1 MYTYVLIEEL
11 LNGKVVKPKYPT
23 ASLWQRAQRR
33 RTAGKNHFHGG
44 KQTLSISPIEIG
56 NRCKKTIYQGCLR
69 KIA

>member
-1 MYTYVLIEEL
+1 MYTYVRIEEL

-23 ASLWQRAQRR
+23 ASLWQ

-56 NRCKKTIYQGCLR
+56 NRCKKQFT
-69 KIA
+69 KVV